1 MLLLPGAPTLY
12 RMAQDRGHLSSDDWG
27 DTSMGESQWIAN
39 MKAKHGGSWRRIIHN
54 KLIGSMTIV
63 SEVQSKHINGC
74 MDPSA
79 LNYME
84 IATKNCCCQ
93 YPVSGCTYPS
103 ATNYNASATSDD
115 GSCTYAAISNPL
127 PGCMQSTATNYNASA
142 TVDDGRCIFPDG
154 GVLPGVPP
162 VPPVGGPDLPVLKLD
177 EEKPFME
184 KYKYPL
190 IAGGVI
196 LLAYMFMSKP
206 QAQAQP
212 TAPIIIK

>member
-1 MLLLPGAPTLY
+1 MLQLPGAPTLY
-12 RMAQDRGHLSSDDWG
+12 RMAQDRGHLSSEDWA

-79 LNYME
+79 LNYKE

-103 ATNYNASATSDD
+103 ATNYNELAVIDD
-115 GSCTYAAISNPL
+115 GSCTYAPAPV
-127 PGCMQSTATNYNASA
+127 PGCMESTATNYDASA
-142 TVDDGRCIFPDG
+142 TTDNGSCTFAAA
-154 GVLPGVPP
+154 PP
-162 VPPVGGPDLPVLKLD
+162 IEPISGEDPPPPAPPKSAD
-177 EEKPFME
+177 EQPFME

-190 IAGGVI
+190 IAAGVVI
-196 LLAYMFMSKP
+196 VAMIVMMGRNK
-206 QAQAQP
+206 QAQP
-212 TAPIIIK
+212 TVIVTK